1 MLLLTQRKWQRRKK
15 MAKAEKDPFEVVP
28 DEFKD
33 AVAGM
38 NTVEIKQRIAQVALD
53 QVELMKA
60 KKEDQD
66 LLEKREIYK
75 EAGALYREGTKLNRT
90 KIEYCKMTID
100 SKGGK

>member
-1 MLLLTQRKWQRRKK
+1 
-15 MAKAEKDPFEVVP
+15 MAKFKAPKDPFEGVP
-28 DEFKD
+28 EEFRD

-38 NTVEIKQRIAQVALD
+38 SIEEIKQRIAQTSID

-66 LLEKREIYK
+66 LFEKKELFK
-75 EAGALYREGTKLNRT
+75 EAGAIYREGSKLNRV
-90 KIEYCKMTID
+90 KIEFCKMTID